1 MFHLKLLKTLN
12 IGYAQTLEE
21 AYEALANLYRED
33 EVVHENPPV
42 EDFLLWRDLRVF
54 DGTVPSSSRF
64 PSSIL
69 IFSMISNVLESAIP
83 LFEKNQHRTCHFL
96 KNVCCLA

>member
-1 MFHLKLLKTLN
+1 MTLLTTY
-12 IGYAQTLEE
+12 IGYAQTFEE
-21 AYEALANLYRED
+21 AYERGDKLYQEETMGVD
-33 EVVHENPPV
+33 HVNPPV
-42 EDFLLWRDLRVF
+42 EDFLIWRDLRVF
-54 DGTVPSSSRF
+54 DGKLDSSSRF